1 MNIIRNQMRKKRKE
15 KVRSLPYNECMP
27 SVLLQDDKI
36 YLCMNR
42 DNAEF
47 LDSIN

>member
-1 MNIIRNQMRKKRKE
+1 MIIIRNQKRKNRKE

-27 SVLLQDDKI
+27 SVYLQDDEI
-36 YLCMNR
+36 YFSINI